1 MKKTLTTAVL
11 VAALFAGLAAYP
23 AINGWELLELK
34 GRVKQATFWADSSAR
49 YHFDPEGLITR
60 KETFT
65 PVYNEDDVVMEN
77 MKSVHDFSYE
87 KGDAGEVTLML
98 RSRDGEIEE
107 ATEFFYDPAGRL
119 ARSFTT
125 THCGLWGP
133 PHEAPLYREAWWDTA
148 GNKICELA
156 YQRNQLSYLQTWEYD
171 GRGLLIRRSAFGGL
185 FMNLTE
191 QDEYEYNWRHLVG
204 KATHRSG
211 KGLEYVE
218 IRTYDYDN
226 EGRVAQMWF
235 DNGHKDYESLT
246 QYEYAINGSEQTT
259 YEKHFDADGK
269 LREEETIYEKFDAQG
284 NLLEWEGYPNP
295 HYCDYIYYGD

>member
-11 VAALFAGLAAYP
+11 VAALFTGLAAYP

-191 QDEYEYNWRHLVG
+191 QDEYEYN
-204 KATHRSG
+204 
-211 KGLEYVE
+211 
-218 IRTYDYDN
+218 
-226 EGRVAQMWF
+226 
-235 DNGHKDYESLT
+235 
-246 QYEYAINGSEQTT
+246 
-259 YEKHFDADGK
+259 
-269 LREEETIYEKFDAQG
+269 
-284 NLLEWEGYPNP
+284 
-295 HYCDYIYYGD
+295 